1 MQEKI
6 ALYWDFENIHAS
18 AMTSEYGQSWFQ
30 KYKHKPQPN
39 VLDIKAIMDYI
50 NSLGDVVVNKSYADY
65 HYLHRYATEL
75 NEHAIDL
82 IQIFPRGYNGKNG
95 ADIRL
100 SIDIVEDIT
109 LMPYITTVVLLSG
122 DSDFISVAKRVRQ
135 RGLRIIGIG
144 LKATSNKF
152 WIKTCNEFKFYDNIL
167 SDLDDEV
174 AEVDQGDVDT
184 EEARALVTKAMR
196 QLIRN
201 GSSEWVKRV
210 RIKPALIRLDP
221 SFDERN
227 YGETS
232 FGRFLDNVAAKVL
245 EYREVQ
251 GQQEPEYR
259 LKENASRSRRG
270 SRRKPSVPIDS
281 IYEKPKSN
289 RDNGND
295 KRSSSKG
302 RNESKSTNSRVR
314 DKNEQN
320 NGEERSSGRKR
331 GRSKNRREQPENT
344 PEATPELAPDAVNE
358 QPVENAP
365 VENVPVEETEQPEA
379 VSTPKTEYTS
389 EDLVKLY
396 NKVLLNQ
403 GIRILDFD
411 LMKAGIRV
419 YANFVKKK
427 RTFKDNATLDEVT
440 AEELQATHPDAG
452 VTEARKLRHILY
464 KCFLFKKTVEAGIGF
479 HEDVKGI
486 RDIEERYFRLILRRV
501 ADNIDGQELQYGPL
515 STVVFGKATRARTL
529 QKLAEGE

>member
-167 SDLDDEV
+167 SDLDDDV
-174 AEVDQGDVDT
+174 AKVDQGDVDT
-184 EEARALVTKAMR
+184 EEAKNLVTKAMR
-196 QLIRN
+196 QLSRN
-201 GSSEWVKRV
+201 GSTEWVKRV

-232 FGRFLDNVAAKVL
+232 FGRFLDNVAANVL
-245 EYREVQ
+245 EYREVE

-259 LKENASRSRRG
+259 LKETASRSRRSG
-270 SRRKPSVPIDS
+270 RRKPSVPTDS

-289 RDNGND
+289 RDNGNGNND
-295 KRSSSKG
+295 KRSSGKS
-302 RNESKSTNSRVR
+302 RSENSKSTNSRVR
-314 DKNEQN
+314 GKNETP
-320 NGEERSSGRKR
+320 NGEDNRTGSRKR
-331 GRSKNRREQPENT
+331 GRSKNRRDQAEPTDAQPQ
-344 PEATPELAPDAVNE
+344 EATPVVEPELPAEVEQDPTPAPQTDY
-358 QPVENAP
+358 
-365 VENVPVEETEQPEA
+365 
-379 VSTPKTEYTS
+379 SPK
-389 EDLVKLY
+389 DLVKLY
-396 NKVLLNQ
+396 NRVLVNQ
-403 GIRILDFD
+403 GIRLLDFD

-427 RTFKDNATLDEVT
+427 RTFADNATLDEVT
-440 AEELQATHPDAG
+440 AEELRNTHPEAG
-452 VTEARKLRHILY
+452 ITEARKIRHILY

-486 RDIEERYFRLILRRV
+486 RDIEERYFRLVLRRV
-501 ADNIDGQELQYGPL
+501 ADNIDGRELQYGPL